1 MDWRD
6 IACIVFFCTA
16 VNHLGLID
24 TIEGIIKHSLPIIN
38 CPKCFSCWSVIAYGI
53 ATVPCGSLQGFIAA
67 MPRLL
72 AVALL
77 SSYIAIWLN
86 LLFYAIDT
94 LNNRIYGKIKDY
106 TEEDED
112 EASAEG

>member
-16 VNHLGLID
+16 VNHLGLIG

-38 CPKCFSCWSVIAYGI
+38 CPKCFTFWSVLLYGL
-53 ATVPCGSLQGFIAA
+53 ASCNYSLPFREGLGVGIS
-67 MPRLL
+67 LL
-72 AVALL
+72 ATALL

-106 TEEDED
+106 NQEDEGGTD
-112 EASAEG
+112 